1 MKATLEFNLDDP
13 DDRMSHLR
21 CVKSLDMAITLWI
34 IKTNLRRYLQVSE
47 ENEEF
52 YELVK
57 ESISNILTDEGIN
70 LDELIV

>member
-1 MKATLEFNLDDP
+1 MKAILEFNLDDP
-13 DDRMSHLR
+13 DDRMNHFR
-21 CVKSLDMAITLWI
+21 CVKSLDMSITLWN